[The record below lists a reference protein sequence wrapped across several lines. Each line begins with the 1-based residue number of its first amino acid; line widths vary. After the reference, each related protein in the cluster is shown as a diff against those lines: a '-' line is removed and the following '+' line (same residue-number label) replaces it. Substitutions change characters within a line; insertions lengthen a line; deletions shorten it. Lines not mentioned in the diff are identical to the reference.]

1 MQWQDVL
8 ADKSLQDLPY
18 KIELNEKGNIE
29 MSPASLI
36 HSLLQGK
43 LVLLLGNTLT
53 GNVFTELAIQ
63 TSKGIR
69 VPDVAWCT
77 DAFIQQHKNELFAS
91 SAPDICVE
99 IISPSNTSQEMFE
112 KTQLFIEAGAR
123 EVWLVTESGKIS
135 FYNADGEIKQSQFDI
150 DIDQI
155 NLNI

>member
-36 HSLLQGK
+36 HSLLQGEITW
-43 LVLLLGNTLT
+43 LLRNHLKGHT
-53 GNVFTELAIQ
+53 FTELAIQ
-63 TSKGIR
+63 TSKGVR

-77 DAFIQQHKNELFAS
+77 SAFIQQHKNELFAS
-91 SAPDICVE
+91 SAPEICVE

-112 KTQLFIEAGAR
+112 KTNLFIEAGAR

-135 FYNADGEIKQSQFDI
+135 FYNVDGEIKQSQFDI
-150 DIDQI
+150 TIDQVTLDI
-155 NLNI
+155 